1 MRIGSWLCVL
11 PLLGCQVDVSQ
22 AEVPVF
28 PLIPLQAGSQTLQ
41 VQLADTVERRMR
53 GLMEQAPVLNG
64 MLLVYESPRPMTLW
78 MKNTPTALDVAFINP
93 DWQISKI
100 QAMAANSEDLHES
113 PGDVIAALEM
123 PLGWF
128 AANGV
133 QVGQKIR
140 SCQAL
145 PISCQSGD

>member
-1 MRIGSWLCVL
+1 MRLSNLLCVL
-11 PLLGCQVDVSQ
+11 PLLVCQVGQSQ
-22 AEVPVF
+22 AEQPVF
-28 PLIPLQAGSQTLQ
+28 PLIPLQAGSQSLQ
-41 VQLADTVERRMR
+41 VQLADTLERRMR

-64 MLLVYESPRPMTLW
+64 MLLLYESPRPMTLW

-123 PLGWF
+123 PQGWF

-133 QVGQKIR
+133 KVGQKIR

-145 PISCQSGD
+145 PTSCHSGN

>member
-1 MRIGSWLCVL
+1 MRLVSWLCVL
-11 PLLGCQVDVSQ
+11 PLLGCQVDVSK

-53 GLMEQAPVLNG
+53 GLMEQAPVRHG
-64 MLLVYESPRPMTLW
+64 MLLLYETPRTMTLW

-93 DWQISKI
+93 NWQISKI
-100 QAMAANSEDLHES
+100 QPMAANSEDLHES

-133 QVGQKIR
+133 KVGHKIS

-145 PISCQSGD
+145 PVSCPSGK

>member
-1 MRIGSWLCVL
+1 MRLSAWLCLV
-11 PLLGCQVDVSQ
+11 PLLGCQADMSQ
-22 AEVPVF
+22 AQVPTF
-28 PLIPLQAGSQTLQ
+28 SLIPLQAGAVELQ

-53 GLMEQAPVLNG
+53 GLMAQAPVRHG
-64 MLLVYESPRPMTLW
+64 MLLLYETPRPMTLW
-78 MKNTPTALDVAFINP
+78 MKNTPTALDVAFISP
-93 DWQISKI
+93 DWKISKI
-100 QAMAANSEDLHES
+100 QPMAANSEDLHGS

-133 QVGQKIR
+133 KVGQTVR

-145 PISCQSGD
+145 PISCPPES

>member
-1 MRIGSWLCVL
+1 MRLSSWLCML
-11 PLLGCQVDVSQ
+11 PLVVCQAGRAQ
-22 AEVPVF
+22 AEAPVF
-28 PLIPLQAGSQTLQ
+28 ALIPLQAGSQTLQ
-41 VQLADTVERRMR
+41 VQLADTTERRMR

-64 MLLVYESPRPMTLW
+64 MLLLYESPRPMTLW
-78 MKNTPTALDVAFINP
+78 MQNTPTALDVAFISP

-133 QVGQKIR
+133 KVGQKVR

-145 PISCQSGD
+145 PVSCQSGN